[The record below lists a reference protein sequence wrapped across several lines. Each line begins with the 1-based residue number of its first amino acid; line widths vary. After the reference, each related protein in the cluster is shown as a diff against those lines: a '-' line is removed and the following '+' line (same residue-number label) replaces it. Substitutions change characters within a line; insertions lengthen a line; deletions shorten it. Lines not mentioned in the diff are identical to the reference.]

1 MMRKDTLFCQQST
14 EYIENIYPL
23 AFAYHF
29 KGSEPEH
36 LANVIADE
44 LEQNIPHCLKSSELV
59 EFKGLYARKGR

>member
-23 AFAYHF
+23 ACVYHF
-29 KGSEPEH
+29 KRSEPEH
-36 LANVIADE
+36 PAHVIADE
-44 LEQNIPHCLKSSELV
+44 LEQYIPHCMKSSELV